1 MTNSAINAGAQIIDM
16 VLLVI
21 DVTKGIQTQTAEGI
35 VVAEVT
41 TNKMVIVLNKVDLLP
56 PGETEARMNKVI
68 ATIKRALAGSKF
80 ADAPIIPYAARPSP
94 PHTSPVQSLHGA
106 ILAAAPPLTR
116 TDTETKRFL
125 MLVDHC
131 FALKGKGTVCTG
143 TVLRGSVAVGQSV
156 EFPNLGETKKVKS
169 IHIFH
174 EPHESAQQGDRIG
187 MLVTQLDSQQLE
199 RGYACYPGSIH
210 GGVTHVLSTVQQ
222 IKYFKGDLASQHNLH
237 VTIGHYTT
245 TARLVFMNCSVDP
258 TSSEFTWSAHE
269 YPYVSV
275 LPSVK
280 NKTSDTELQM
290 TPVTHYLAL
299 IEFDKP
305 MLVPPQALLIASK
318 LDADIRK

>member
-1 MTNSAINAGAQIIDM
+1 M

-56 PGETEARMNKVI
+56 PDEAEARMTKVT

-80 ADAPIIPYAARPSP
+80 ADAPIIPYAARPST
-94 PHTSPVQSLHGA
+94 TSASTVPALHRA
-106 ILAAAPPLTR
+106 ILTAAPSLAR
-116 TDTETKRFL
+116 TDTDGKRFL

-143 TVLRGSVAVGQSV
+143 TVLRGSISVGQSV

-174 EPHESAQQGDRIG
+174 EPHDSAQQGDRIG

-199 RGYACYPGSIH
+199 RGYACYPGAIH
-210 GGVTHVLSTVQQ
+210 SGVTHVLSSVQQ
-222 IKYFKGDLASQHNLH
+222 IKYFKGELASQHNLH

-245 TARLVFMNCSVDP
+245 TARLVFMNSATDP
-258 TSSEFTWSAHE
+258 TSSEFAWSAHE
-269 YPYVSV
+269 YPYVPV

-280 NKTSDTELQM
+280 SADTQV
-290 TPVTHYLAL
+290 TPVKHHLAL

-318 LDADIRK
+318 LDADIRT

>member
-1 MTNSAINAGAQIIDM
+1 M
-16 VLLVI
+16 I

-56 PGETEARMNKVI
+56 ADEAATRINKVT
-68 ATIKRALAGSKF
+68 ATIRRALSGSKF
-80 ADAPIIPYAARPSP
+80 AAAPIVQFSAHPGGPEGRAAKSHVIER
-94 PHTSPVQSLHGA
+94 HRALRN
-106 ILAAAPPLTR
+106 AAPSLTR
-116 TDTETKRFL
+116 TDTMHHRFL

-143 TVLRGSVAVGQSV
+143 TVLRGSISVGQLV
-156 EFPNLGETKKVKS
+156 EFPNMGETKKVKS

-187 MLVTQLDSQQLE
+187 MLVTQMDSQQLE
-199 RGYACYPGSIH
+199 RGYACYPGSIV
-210 GGVTHVLSTVQQ
+210 GGVTHVLSTVRQV
-222 IKYFKGDLASQHNLH
+222 KYFKGELHSHQNLH

-245 TARLVFMNCSVDP
+245 TARLVFMNGAVDP
-258 TSSEFTWSAHE
+258 TDSKFTWSSHE
-269 YPYVSV
+269 YQYMSA
-275 LPSVK
+275 LPSPK
-280 NKTSDTELQM
+280 HQTDTAEA

-318 LDADIRK
+318 LDADIRKQYQLHLSN